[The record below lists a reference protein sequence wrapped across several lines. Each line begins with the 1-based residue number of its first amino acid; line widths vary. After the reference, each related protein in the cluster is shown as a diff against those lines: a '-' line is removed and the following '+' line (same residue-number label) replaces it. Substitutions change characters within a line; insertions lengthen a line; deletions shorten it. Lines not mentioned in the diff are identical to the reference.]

1 MMEQASDSPGYG
13 FGYAAASAP
22 PPSPAPPPAMYE
34 LRPLS
39 TGEILDRT
47 FSLYR
52 RRFWLYCGLSALA
65 AAFSTLLQLIRL
77 TLLGGPPR
85 LGAAQAPRALVLG
98 GAATLATVLLYLL
111 AYAITQAATI
121 SAVSSVYLGH
131 ETSMG
136 KALKV
141 VRQKWWRYILI
152 ALWQG
157 WSAVWVFLLLFFPAV
172 ILMGLRVGGLETL
185 GVMLIF
191 LSLAALAYGVVAYI
205 RNSLAVPA
213 SVFEGL
219 KVRAAM
225 RRSKALAAGRKGSIF
240 LLMILL
246 YVLSLVAGM
255 LQGPFVLLLTSS
267 DAGKR
272 FMAQGLSLAVVFVS
286 NSLIGPVGAIA
297 LCLFYIDQRVRKEG
311 FDIEA
316 LMDPTLGSG
325 VPKPPAP
332 PVELLPSGFAP
343 SGFTAAPAASPF
355 APSGFTAASSPFPPS
370 QFTAPPAAAP
380 PPPPQQASEV
390 PFPPSGFAQAQAAA
404 PALESTT
411 GENAGAE
418 EHDG

>member
-1 MMEQASDSPGYG
+1 MFEQASDSTGYG
-13 FGYAAASAP
+13 FGYAAAAVP
-22 PPSPAPPPAMYE
+22 PPPPAPKPSAMYE

-65 AAFSTLLQLIRL
+65 ATLSVILQICRFAFLGVPGTVRSVQTPKAVI
-77 TLLGGPPR
+77 LGG
-85 LGAAQAPRALVLG
+85 
-98 GAATLATVLLYLL
+98 LATMVTALLYLL

-141 VRQKWWRYILI
+141 VRHKWWRYILI

-157 WSAVWVFLLLFFPAV
+157 WSAIWVFILLLIPAL
-172 ILMGLRVGGLETL
+172 ILISLRVGGLDDL
-185 GVMLIF
+185 GYVLLF
-191 LSLAALAYGVVAYI
+191 LSFASLIYGAIAAI
-205 RNSLAVPA
+205 RNSLAVSA

-225 RRSKALAAGRKGSIF
+225 RRSKVLAAGRKGSIF
-240 LLMILL
+240 MLFVLL
-246 YVLSLVAGM
+246 YVLSLVAAG
-255 LQGPFVLLLTSS
+255 LQLPFVFMLISTEG
-267 DAGKR
+267 GKR
-272 FMAQGLSLAVVFVS
+272 FLGEGMSLALQFVA

-325 VPKPPAP
+325 VPKPASV

-343 SGFTAAPAASPF
+343 SGFTAQAPAASPF

-370 QFTAPPAAAP
+370 QFTAAP
-380 PPPPQQASEV
+380 PPPAPPTAIA
-390 PFPPSGFAQAQAAA
+390 PFAPSGFTA
-404 PALESTT
+404 PAVEIRLEPEIRPE
-411 GENAGAE
+411 ENHG
-418 EHDG
+418 

>member
-1 MMEQASDSPGYG
+1 
-13 FGYAAASAP
+13 
-22 PPSPAPPPAMYE
+22 MYD

-65 AAFSTLLQLIRL
+65 AAFSTLLQLCRFVI
-77 TLLGGPPR
+77 
-85 LGAAQAPRALVLG
+85 LGAPTRVAGAQSPRTLIIG
-98 GAATLATVLLYLL
+98 GLATMVTAVLYLL

-136 KALKV
+136 KALEV
-141 VRQKWWRYILI
+141 IRHKWWRYILI

-157 WSAVWVFLLLFFPAV
+157 WSAIWIFMLTIIPAV
-172 ILMGLRVGGLETL
+172 VLIGLRGGLAAI
-185 GVMLIF
+185 GVALLVASIG
-191 LSLAALAYGVVAYI
+191 SLAYGVIAYI

-225 RRSKALAAGRKGSIF
+225 RRSKTLAAGRKGSIF

-246 YVLSLVAGM
+246 YVLSLVAGG
-255 LQGPFVLLLTSS
+255 LQIPVVVLLMSS
-267 DAGKR
+267 EAGKR
-272 FMAQGLSLAVVFVS
+272 FMGQGLSLAMVFVS
-286 NSLIGPVGAIA
+286 NSLIGPIGAIA
-297 LCLFYIDQRVRKEG
+297 FCLFYIDQRVRMEG

-325 VPKPPAP
+325 VPKAPAAP
-332 PVELLPSGFAP
+332 PELLPSGFAP
-343 SGFTAAPAASPF
+343 SGFTAPVATPF
-355 APSGFTAASSPFPPS
+355 APTGFTAASSPFPPS
-370 QFTAPPAAAP
+370 QFTAAPATSP
-380 PPPPQQASEV
+380 SDR
-390 PFPPSGFAQAQAAA
+390 PFAPSGFTQAAA
-404 PALESTT
+404 ASAPEA
-411 GENAGAE
+411 APE
-418 EHDG
+418 EHHG

>member
-1 MMEQASDSPGYG
+1 MFEQASDSSGYG
-13 FGYAAASAP
+13 FGYATAAAP
-22 PPSPAPPPAMYE
+22 PPPPQPSAMYD

-65 AAFSTLLQLIRL
+65 AALSALLQLCRFVILGVPGRVGAVQSPK
-77 TLLGGPPR
+77 TLIIGG
-85 LGAAQAPRALVLG
+85 
-98 GAATLATVLLYLL
+98 LATMLTALLYLL

-131 ETSMG
+131 DTSIG
-136 KALKV
+136 QALKV
-141 VRQKWWRYILI
+141 VRHKWWRYILI

-157 WSAVWVFLLLFFPAV
+157 WSAVWVFMLLFVPAI
-172 ILMGLRVGGLETL
+172 ILMGLRVSGLTDL
-185 GVMLIF
+185 GVLLMVVSFGSLI
-191 LSLAALAYGVVAYI
+191 YGIIAYI

-225 RRSKALAAGRKGSIF
+225 RRSKVLAAGRKGSIF
-240 LLMILL
+240 LLMVLL
-246 YVLSLVAGM
+246 YVLSLVAGG
-255 LQGPFVLLLTSS
+255 LQLPFVFMLMSTEG
-267 DAGKR
+267 GKR
-272 FMAQGLSLAVVFVS
+272 FLGQGMSLAMVFVT

-297 LCLFYIDQRVRKEG
+297 FCLFYIDQRVRKEG

-325 VPKPPAP
+325 VPKPAAA

-343 SGFTAAPAASPF
+343 SGFTAQTVPASPF
-355 APSGFTAASSPFPPS
+355 VPTGFTAASSPFPPS
-370 QFTAPPAAAP
+370 PFTAAP
-380 PPPPQQASEV
+380 PPPPIAAATPDDA
-390 PFPPSGFAQAQAAA
+390 PFAPSGFTA
-404 PALESTT
+404 PSVDLPVEYEAKP
-411 GENAGAE
+411 E
-418 EHDG
+418 EDHG

>member
-1 MMEQASDSPGYG
+1 MFEQASDSTGYG
-13 FGYAAASAP
+13 FGYAAAAVP
-22 PPSPAPPPAMYE
+22 PPPPAPKPSAMYE

-65 AAFSTLLQLIRL
+65 ATLSVILQICRFAFLGVPGTVRSVQTPKAVI
-77 TLLGGPPR
+77 LGG
-85 LGAAQAPRALVLG
+85 
-98 GAATLATVLLYLL
+98 LATMVTALLYLL

-141 VRQKWWRYILI
+141 VRHKWWRYILI

-157 WSAVWVFLLLFFPAV
+157 WSAIWVFILLLIPAL
-172 ILMGLRVGGLETL
+172 ILISLRVGGLDDL
-185 GVMLIF
+185 GYVLLF
-191 LSLAALAYGVVAYI
+191 LSFASLIYGAIAAI
-205 RNSLAVPA
+205 RNSLAVSA

-225 RRSKALAAGRKGSIF
+225 RRSKVLAAGRKGSIF
-240 LLMILL
+240 MLFVLL
-246 YVLSLVAGM
+246 YVLSLVAAG
-255 LQGPFVLLLTSS
+255 LQLPFVFMLISTEG
-267 DAGKR
+267 GKR
-272 FMAQGLSLAVVFVS
+272 FLGEGMSLALQFVA

-325 VPKPPAP
+325 VPKPASV

-343 SGFTAAPAASPF
+343 SGFTAQAPAASPF

-370 QFTAPPAAAP
+370 QFTAAP
-380 PPPPQQASEV
+380 PPPAPPTAIA
-390 PFPPSGFAQAQAAA
+390 PFAPSGFTA
-404 PALESTT
+404 PAVELPLEPELSPE
-411 GENAGAE
+411 ENHG
-418 EHDG
+418 